1 MEKYSYMQ
9 LMIRDEINFVLE
21 NDIEKQDLK
30 WITEQDKKQLEHHF
44 LDTMYQVIDRM
55 ILDELESIIEDKKE
69 RLELR

>member
-9 LMIRDEINFVLE
+9 LMIKEEINFVLE
-21 NDIEKQDLK
+21 NDIEQQDRK
-30 WITEQDKKQLEHHF
+30 WITEQDKKRLEHHF

-55 ILDELESIIEDKKE
+55 IVDELENIIEDKKE